1 MFVTF
6 LKFYHN
12 MSYFFALTIL
22 YFVGAFAGA
31 GLQNIYLSIT
41 GLNGMD
47 SHVPNI
53 TKWIQESDSIFAL
66 PLGKCLQCNLFWC
79 KFVFI
84 LLVSLLS
91 LTKLTNEGFAICC
104 GIVALFYVCET
115 VGAKYFVTKEPKTP

>member
-1 MFVTF
+1 MYVTF
-6 LKFYHN
+6 LRYYHN
-12 MSYFFALTIL
+12 MSYFFALVIL
-22 YFVGAFAGA
+22 YFIGAFAGA

-47 SHVPNI
+47 SHVPNV
-53 TKWIQESDSIFAL
+53 TNWIQTSDSIFAL

-84 LLVSLLS
+84 ILVSLLS

-115 VGAKYFVTKEPKTP
+115 VGAKYFVTKEHKTP

>member
-1 MFVTF
+1 
-6 LKFYHN
+6 
-12 MSYFFALTIL
+12 MSYFLALVIL
-22 YFVGAFAGA
+22 YFVGAFAGS
-31 GLQNIYLSIT
+31 GLQNIYLSIV

-53 TKWIQESDSIFAL
+53 TKWIQTSDSIFAL

-91 LTKLTNEGFAICC
+91 LTKLTNDGFAICC
-104 GIVALFYVCET
+104 GIVALFYACET
-115 VGAKYFVTKEPKTP
+115 IGAKYFATK